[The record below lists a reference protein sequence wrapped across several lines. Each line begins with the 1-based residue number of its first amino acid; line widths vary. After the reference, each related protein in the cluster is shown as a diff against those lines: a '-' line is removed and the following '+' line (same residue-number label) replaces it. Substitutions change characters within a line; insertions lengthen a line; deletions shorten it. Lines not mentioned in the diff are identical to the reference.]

1 MKQKFVVRGGLF
13 SLVADVATAPFS
25 FKNKDVSFYPPKIDE
40 RFHNPRNTGIISDA
54 AVGKY
59 ATFVCGMSLKFY
71 LQIEKQTRKILAA
84 KFQTSGCGFTI
95 AAADI
100 LAEIIVGK
108 SLTELHGLNHQILR
122 AEIENILGEFG
133 NARSHC
139 LELSLD
145 ALQAA
150 LSAYRQSQIEEFTGE
165 KALICTCFGVSEE
178 TLEKIVSDFSLETV
192 EEVSDICN
200 AGDGCGSC
208 RFLIQEIIDVN
219 RREQF

>member
-1 MKQKFVVRGGLF
+1 M
-13 SLVADVATAPFS
+13 
-25 FKNKDVSFYPPKIDE
+25 SFYPPKINE
-40 RFHNPRNTGIISDA
+40 RFCNPSNAGKLNDS
-54 AVGKY
+54 AVGRY
-59 ATFVCGMSLKFY
+59 ATFICGTSLKFY
-71 LQIEKQTRKILAA
+71 LQIENETKKIIQA
-84 KFQTSGCGFTI
+84 KFQTSGCGYAI

-108 SLTELHGLNHQILR
+108 NLTELHGLNHQYLQV
-122 AEIENILGEFG
+122 EIENILGAFENG
-133 NARSHC
+133 RSHC

-145 ALQAA
+145 TLQAA
-150 LSAYRQSQIEEFTGE
+150 LSDYRQSQIEEFVGE

-178 TLEKIVSDFSLETV
+178 TIENIVRKYSVETV

-219 RREQF
+219 RQEHF

>member
-1 MKQKFVVRGGLF
+1 M
-13 SLVADVATAPFS
+13 
-25 FKNKDVSFYPPKIDE
+25 SFYPPKIDE
-40 RFHNPRNTGIISDA
+40 LFRHPRNIGKLDDV
-54 AVGKY
+54 AVGTY
-59 ATFVCGMSLKFY
+59 ATFVCGTSLKFY
-71 LQIEKQTRKILAA
+71 LRIEHETKKIVQA
-84 KFQTSGCGFTI
+84 KFQTSGCGFVV
-95 AAADI
+95 AAADV

-108 SLTELHGLNHQILR
+108 NLTELHGLNHENLR
-122 AEIENILGEFG
+122 IEIEKILGEFESG
-133 NARSHC
+133 RNHC

-150 LSAYRQSQIEEFTGE
+150 LSDYRRSQIEEFVGE

-178 TLEKIVSDFSLETV
+178 TIERIVQKNSVETV

-219 RREQF
+219 RQEHF